1 MRRVSYYVIR
11 IGDEWAVSCSLRS
24 LQVSSHPDRESA
36 LLAAEAAAQAMWE
49 GERVATNVRINEDD
63 DDWHTTVEFGD
74 LLG

>member
-1 MRRVSYYVIR
+1 MRRVTFYVIR
-11 IGDEWAVSCSLRS
+11 IGDEWAASCSLRS
-24 LQVSSHPDRESA
+24 LPVSSHPDRESA
-36 LLAAEAAAQAMWE
+36 LLAAEAAARTMWE

>member
-1 MRRVSYYVIR
+1 
-11 IGDEWAVSCSLRS
+11 LRS

-36 LLAAEAAAQAMWE
+36 LLAAEAAAQAMWK

-74 LLG
+74 LLT